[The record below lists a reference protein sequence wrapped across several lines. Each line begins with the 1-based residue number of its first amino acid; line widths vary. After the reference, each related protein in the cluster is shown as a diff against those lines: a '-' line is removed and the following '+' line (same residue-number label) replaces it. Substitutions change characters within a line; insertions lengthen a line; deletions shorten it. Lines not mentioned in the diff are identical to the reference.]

1 MKEAEDIAILVEQ
14 HAKETWALKQELSKA
29 SQELTVLRGT
39 KDVVLR
45 LSNEL
50 VRMKKQVQELEENR
64 SLDTMD
70 EVAYR
75 ELQSENR
82 KLKKRAHD
90 AEGETSIVK
99 AIGTN
104 SPEMKALKERIKEL
118 DNSLA
123 IALEIN
129 ESHQRYNGKLQ
140 TRLTEVEE
148 DNKRLSH
155 QIEDKIGILREKGL
169 M

>member
-1 MKEAEDIAILVEQ
+1 MKEADDITILVEQ
-14 HAKETWALKQELSKA
+14 HAKEIWALKQELSKA
-29 SQELTVLRGT
+29 SQELTVLHGT
-39 KDVVLR
+39 KGVVVS

-50 VRMKKQVQELEENR
+50 TRMRKRAEVAEKNR
-64 SLDTMD
+64 PLDTMD

-75 ELQSENR
+75 ELQSENE

-104 SPEMKALKERIKEL
+104 SPEMKELKARIKEL

-123 IALEIN
+123 IALEVN
-129 ESHQRYNGKLQ
+129 EEHQRYNGKLQ
-140 TRLTEVEE
+140 TRVTELEE
-148 DNKRLSH
+148 DNKKLAY
-155 QIEDKIGILREKGL
+155 QVEDKIDLLRKTGGL
-169 M
+169 

>member
-1 MKEAEDIAILVEQ
+1 MKESEDITILVEQ
-14 HAKETWALKQELSKA
+14 HAKETEK
-29 SQELTVLRGT
+29 
-39 KDVVLR
+39 
-45 LSNEL
+45 
-50 VRMKKQVQELEENR
+50 NR
-64 SLDTMD
+64 PLDTMD

-75 ELQSENR
+75 ELRRENEE
-82 KLKKRAHD
+82 LKKRAQE

-99 AIGTN
+99 GIGSN
-104 SPEMKALKERIKEL
+104 SPEMKALKERVKEL

-129 ESHQRYNGKLQ
+129 ESHQKYNGKLQ

-148 DNKRLSH
+148 DNKKLSH
-155 QIEDKIGILREKGL
+155 QVEDKIGTLREKGL